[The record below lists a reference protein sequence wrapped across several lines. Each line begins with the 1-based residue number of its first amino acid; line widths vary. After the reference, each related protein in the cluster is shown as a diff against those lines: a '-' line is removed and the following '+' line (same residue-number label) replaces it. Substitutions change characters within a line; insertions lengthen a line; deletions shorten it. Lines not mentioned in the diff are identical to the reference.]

1 MEESTTLFGTGE
13 TSSSPSSKATQPDMG
28 PVPLLE
34 RIEAI
39 DTEIDAHEAKIKQL
53 KSLRR
58 SVESL
63 AIETMQDLRL
73 ERGIP
78 AAGRKWTVSEELR
91 LSVPK
96 DRQTAVMEAA
106 EALGIEDTVR
116 GVNTSGL
123 KAWLI
128 ENAKSAGRDTGAA
141 FSHGTPFAGLVSEYS
156 EFVLRSRKE
165 Q

>member
-1 MEESTTLFGTGE
+1 
-13 TSSSPSSKATQPDMG
+13 MG

-34 RIEAI
+34 RIEAL
-39 DTEIDAHEAKIKQL
+39 DAEIDAHEAKIKQL
-53 KSLRR
+53 KTLRR
-58 SVESL
+58 SIENL
-63 AIETMQDLRL
+63 AIETMQELRL

-106 EALGIEDTVR
+106 ATLGIEDAVR

-123 KAWLI
+123 KAWLV
-128 ENAKSAGRDTGAA
+128 ENAKRAGRDPGAA
-141 FSHGTPFAGLVSEYS
+141 FSDGTPFAGLVSEYS

-165 Q
+165 QS

>member
-1 MEESTTLFGTGE
+1 
-13 TSSSPSSKATQPDMG
+13 MG

>member
-1 MEESTTLFGTGE
+1 
-13 TSSSPSSKATQPDMG
+13 
-28 PVPLLE
+28 VPLLE
-34 RIEAI
+34 RIEKI
-39 DTEIDAHEAKIKQL
+39 DGDIAVLEQKIKQL

-96 DRQTAVMEAA
+96 DRQLEVMEAA
-106 EALGIEDTVR
+106 RTLGIEDAVR
-116 GVNTSGL
+116 GVNTAGL
-123 KAWLI
+123 KSWLV
-128 ENAKSAGRDTGAA
+128 ENATGAGRDPGAA

-165 Q
+165 